1 MVVTLGVLV
10 FGEGIEVVAESVT
23 FVVGSVPLVEFV
35 EGAIEY
41 VVVLLI
47 NLVVS
52 ETKSLVELL

>member
-23 FVVGSVPLVEFV
+23 FVVPLVVEFV
-35 EGAIEY
+35 VGTFGY

-47 NLVVS
+47 NMFVS
-52 ETKSLVELL
+52 ETKSVVELL

>member
-23 FVVGSVPLVEFV
+23 FVVTLVVEFV
-35 EGAIEY
+35 VGTFGY

-47 NLVVS
+47 NMVVS
-52 ETKSLVELL
+52 ETKSVVELL